1 MGKTGES
8 PALSRNCNP
17 GPGEARIPALTVAL
31 NAFEERG

>member
-17 GPGEARIPALTVAL
+17 SLGEARIPALIAAL
-31 NAFEERG
+31 NTFEERG